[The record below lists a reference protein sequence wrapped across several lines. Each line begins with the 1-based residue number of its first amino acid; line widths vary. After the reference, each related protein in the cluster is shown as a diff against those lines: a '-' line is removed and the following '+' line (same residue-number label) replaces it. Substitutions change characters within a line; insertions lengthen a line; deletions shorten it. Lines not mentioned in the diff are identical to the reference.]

1 MNTSVNSVTVTMTS
15 MLSAELSATCNALG
29 TFDKKTGKYLIDEYT
44 LNTVKDLIRYLR
56 RDGEEHEIRRHL
68 GQTKV
73 LQTDLLPMLID
84 HWENAELFDVTL
96 RFALFSGTVHGE
108 KIHYSLLF
116 SIPRVFAYI
125 SCCLILQIKFSI
137 F

>member
-1 MNTSVNSVTVTMTS
+1 MTS
-15 MLSAELSATCNALG
+15 LLSAELSATCNALG
-29 TFDKKTGKYLIDEYT
+29 TFDKKSEKYLIDEYT

-84 HWENAELFDVTL
+84 HWENVELFDVTL
-96 RFALFSGTVHGE
+96 RFV
-108 KIHYSLLF
+108 LLAHIVNGKKDIT
-116 SIPRVFAYI
+116 SRLHT
-125 SCCLILQIKFSI
+125 SSM
-137 F
+137 

>member
-1 MNTSVNSVTVTMTS
+1 MNTSVNSVIVRMTS

-68 GQTKV
+68 GQTKM

-84 HWENAELFDVTL
+84 HGENAELFDVTL
-96 RFALFSGTVHGE
+96 RFALFT
-108 KIHYSLLF
+108 
-116 SIPRVFAYI
+116 SIVRTRKRHCF
-125 SCCLILQIKFSI
+125 
-137 F
+137 